1 MSQDQEGTR
10 KYIVADV
17 KKMVHQYQK
26 LERSIADLEREY
38 ERISKTFDERPG
50 IPSDWL
56 LSLETLNS
64 IIEGKQLDQEA
75 PIEQNTVQ
83 IDITEI
89 EHETNRKRC
98 FGYFPLKLPLHQ
110 RLLFKLRKLFWRN
123 TEISISQCEIV

>member
-1 MSQDQEGTR
+1 MSQDQEGTQ

-17 KKMVHQYQK
+17 KKMVHQCQR

-38 ERISKTFDERPG
+38 EGLSKTFDERPG
-50 IPSDWL
+50 IPRDWL

-64 IIEGKQLDQEA
+64 IIEGKQLDQET
-75 PIEQNTVQ
+75 PIEQNTVR

-98 FGYFPLKLPLHQ
+98 FRYCKLPLHQ
-110 RLLFKLRKLFWRN
+110 RLLFKLRKLFWRS
-123 TEISISQCEIV
+123 TEINLSECEIV